1 MGTQPQPPAPPR
13 GLKAIPWRLP
23 IWLYRLGLGFLLG
36 ERFLLL
42 NHIGRKSGK
51 VRQAV
56 LEVMLKETDP
66 LAYVVGSGFGE
77 RSDWF
82 RNVMHTPEVVIRVG
96 RRRYRARAARLPH
109 DEALTRFRQYAREH
123 PRALKEL
130 THLLHYDYDGSE
142 ESLEALSRAIPVVR
156 FQVLGP
162 A

>member
-142 ESLEALSRAIPVVR
+142 ESLETLSRAIPVVR